1 MDEIQAKLIK
11 IVGAQNVSN
20 TDSDLSAYFGRYS
33 DNFLVKDPIKPKFI
47 VKAKDKEQIQQ
58 ILKFANETNFSVIPI
73 SSKTTDANGADAPHT
88 ENVLILDLSEMN
100 EVLIVDTKNRM
111 CMIEPGVTF
120 EQLLPMAKEN
130 GLRLLMPLLPS
141 CGKSVV
147 TAALERE
154 PIILPRYHW
163 DASDPLLCTEV
174 VFGTGDLFRT
184 GAAAGPG
191 TIEEQRA
198 SGQAQ
203 KNPMGPTQF
212 DPFRIIQ
219 GAQGSIGVVTWISLK
234 CELLP
239 DTRKILY
246 IQSEY
251 LEELIEFQYT
261 LLKRRF
267 GDELFIL
274 NNLNLASL
282 LHTSHSAI
290 EKLRKNLPTWILI
303 IGLAGR
309 GAFGTDKITFLKDEL
324 GDIAKAQGV
333 QLLTELKNV
342 SSEELSKTFESC
354 TENPWRQR
362 YLGECQDIFFITT
375 PDKTSSFIDEVKRMA
390 VSKQIP
396 MENIGVYIQP
406 LVQGCNCHCEF
417 NIYYDPSDNNAKQ
430 SVKTFFEELSISLME
445 KGAFFSRPYGLW
457 ADEMYKRVSPE
468 IVKTLQ
474 KVKSIFDPNNI
485 LNRGALCFKEEGV

>member
-1 MDEIQAKLIK
+1 MDDIQAKLIE
-11 IVGAQNVSN
+11 IVGTQNVSN
-20 TDSDLSAYFGRYS
+20 KDKDLNAYYGRYS
-33 DNFLVKDPIKPKFI
+33 GNFLIKTPIKPKFI
-47 VKAKDKEQIQQ
+47 IKAKKLEQVQQ
-58 ILKFANETNFSVIPI
+58 ILKVANENNLSVIPI
-73 SSKTTDANGADAPHT
+73 SSTAMDANGADAPHT
-88 ENVLILDLSEMN
+88 DKVVILDLSEMN
-100 EVLIVDTKNRM
+100 EVIIVDTKNRM

-120 EQLLPMAKEN
+120 KQLIPVAKEN

-154 PIILPRYHW
+154 PITIPRYHW

-203 KNPMGPTQF
+203 KNPLGPTQF

-246 IQSEY
+246 VQSEN
-251 LEELIEFQYT
+251 LQDLIEFQYT
-261 LLKRRF
+261 LLKRRL

-274 NNLNLASL
+274 NDLDLASL
-282 LHTSHSAI
+282 LHKSHESI
-290 EKLRKNLPTWILI
+290 DKTRKGLKPWTLI

-309 GAFGTDKITFLKDEL
+309 GVFGSDKLEFLEGELKD
-324 GDIAKAQGV
+324 IANAQGI
-333 QLLTELKNV
+333 QLLDEIKNI
-342 SSEELSKTFESC
+342 SSAELSDIFESC
-354 TENPWRQR
+354 TEKPWRTR
-362 YLGECQDIFFITT
+362 YLGASQDVFFITT
-375 PDKTSSFIDEVKRMA
+375 VDKTPGFIDEVKKMA
-390 VSKQIP
+390 KSKQFP

-417 NIYYDPSDNNAKQ
+417 NIYYDPSDGQAKQ
-430 SVKTFFEELSISLME
+430 SARGFFEDLSIALME

-457 ADEMYKRVSPE
+457 ADEMYKRVSPD
-468 IVKTLQ
+468 IVTTLQ
-474 KVKSIFDPNNI
+474 KVKSIFDPKNI
-485 LNRGALCFKEEGV
+485 LNRGALCFKEEGA